1 MIDLHDRETGTLI
14 ATISEDELAL
24 LVREL
29 EEENGDDQDY
39 YIDMSTLGFLADA
52 GASRELMHVLG
63 NALGEREG
71 MEIVWSRKA

>member
-1 MIDLHDRETGTLI
+1 MIDLHDRETGDLI

-24 LVREL
+24 FVREL

-39 YIDMSTLGFLADA
+39 YIDITTLGLLADA
-52 GASRELMHVLG
+52 GANRELMHVLG

-71 MEIVWSRKA
+71 MDIVWSRHP